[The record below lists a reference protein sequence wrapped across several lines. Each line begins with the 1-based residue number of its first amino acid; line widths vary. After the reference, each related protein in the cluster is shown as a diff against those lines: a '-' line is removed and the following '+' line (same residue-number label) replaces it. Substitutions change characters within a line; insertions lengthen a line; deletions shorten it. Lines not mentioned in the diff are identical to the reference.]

1 MHLAINTGVIIIAL
15 LHVYFCLLEMVFWQK
30 PLGMKVFK
38 LDADFAHRSA
48 MLAANQGLYN
58 LFLSAGLIWSLFA
71 DMAFAFQ
78 LQCFFL
84 SCVLIAGI
92 YGGITVN
99 KRIFFVQGVPAAIV
113 LGLLLIS

>member
-1 MHLAINTGVIIIAL
+1 MHLVINIGVILIAL
-15 LHVYFCLLEMVFWQK
+15 LHVYFCLLETVFWQK

-38 LDADFAHRSA
+38 LDAEFARRTA
-48 MLAANQGLYN
+48 VLASNQGLYN

-71 DMAFAFQ
+71 DMTFAFQ

-84 SCVLIAGI
+84 GCVLVAGI
-92 YGGITVN
+92 YGGMTAN
-99 KRIFFVQGVPAAIV
+99 KKILFVQGVPAAVV